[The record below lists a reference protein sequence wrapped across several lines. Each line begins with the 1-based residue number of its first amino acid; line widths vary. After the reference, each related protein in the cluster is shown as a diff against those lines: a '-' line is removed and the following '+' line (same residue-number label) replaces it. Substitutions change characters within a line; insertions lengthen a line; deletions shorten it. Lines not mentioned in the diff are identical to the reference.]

1 MVWTVVL
8 GAVMVPV
15 DATIVNVAIT
25 KLAAATGASLPVI
38 QWVSTGYALAL
49 ATVLPVAAWL
59 INRFSSR
66 TVFLAAVAVFAAG
79 SALVAASWNVESLIA
94 FRVVQGLAGGVV
106 TPAAMTLVLGSTP
119 PAERGRAMAL
129 LGLPLMLGPILAP
142 VLGGWLLDTV
152 SWRWMFLINLPIGA
166 AAIGLG
172 MRNLPA
178 LTATPQG
185 RLDWRG
191 LALLPPALAAL
202 VLGTSLMTPGA
213 LPPTVV
219 VLFAVGA
226 VLITAFVVHALRAP
240 APLLDLRLFGDRLVG
255 GAAAV
260 LFLYTG
266 ATMAG
271 LILMPLY
278 WQVAQG
284 EPALTTGL
292 LMAPAAV
299 VAAAVIRSSG
309 TLIDSRTPLQVIGAG
324 IALSLLA
331 QAGLAIAF
339 TAGAATWM
347 IAALWALHSLGSAF
361 VIMPGSTT
369 AVRHLTGPQVP
380 SATTALQVSAQI
392 AAAACV
398 AAVSVLLTARLGV
411 RLPTGPATVAE
422 LAALS
427 PTARAQV
434 GPQVAAAFGDVAW
447 LPTALML
454 AAGLLALV
462 VFRGIPAPQAH
473 RVTASSVVPVA
484 EESATEGTTR
494 P

>member
-1 MVWTVVL
+1 MRW
-8 GAVMVPV
+8 PWPP
-15 DATIVNVAIT
+15 
-25 KLAAATGASLPVI
+25 S
-38 QWVSTGYALAL
+38 
-49 ATVLPVAAWL
+49 LPVAAWL

-66 TVFLAAVAVFAAG
+66 TVFLAAVAVFAAS

-240 APLLDLRLFGDRLVG
+240 APLLDLRLSVTGWSAG
-255 GAAAV
+255 GRCPV
-260 LFLYTG
+260 PVHG

-271 LILMPLY
+271 LILMPCTGRSPRAARPDD
-278 WQVAQG
+278 W
-284 EPALTTGL
+284 PAHGPGRSRGRRGDPILWDPHRQPHPATGH
-292 LMAPAAV
+292 
-299 VAAAVIRSSG
+299 R
-309 TLIDSRTPLQVIGAG
+309 RRHR
-324 IALSLLA
+324 ALLLA
-331 QAGLAIAF
+331 QAG
-339 TAGAATWM
+339 
-347 IAALWALHSLGSAF
+347 SPSR
-361 VIMPGSTT
+361 S
-369 AVRHLTGPQVP
+369 P
-380 SATTALQVSAQI
+380 SAQPP
-392 AAAACV
+392 
-398 AAVSVLLTARLGV
+398 G
-411 RLPTGPATVAE
+411 
-422 LAALS
+422 
-427 PTARAQV
+427 
-434 GPQVAAAFGDVAW
+434 
-447 LPTALML
+447 
-454 AAGLLALV
+454 
-462 VFRGIPAPQAH
+462 
-473 RVTASSVVPVA
+473 
-484 EESATEGTTR
+484 
-494 P
+494 